1 MNKNS
6 GRATFRRRRVRHS
19 YPMPVVDLAMR
30 LIPVHGVAAV
40 CRMLDIPM
48 SVAYRWRKT
57 GGVRV
62 DLPGDPAAEAHALA
76 TLVAQCAALGFAVT
90 AYARGSD
97 THTRSAFGAPATN
110 AVRYAQPGN
119 GLDAQA
125 DNSPTGRLRNHD
137 ASAWRS
143 APATN
148 DAGAAATP
156 QPCAPPA
163 ASAQGTRRY
172 AFDAGRE
179 RPVRAVRPRM
189 EAVRNAIDTRYF
201 LEVDCR
207 TLAAT
212 AGMSLHHFIRVF
224 RDMFGLSPH
233 QYLLRARVN
242 AAKRLLLST
251 FESIDLIAV
260 GVGFHSGPSLNRA
273 FKRIE
278 GSTVSRYCQMAKK
291 TSPGAKQRASV
302 PSLAPQGSAPP
313 AV

>member
-1 MNKNS
+1 MV
-6 GRATFRRRRVRHS
+6 RRRRVRQS
-19 YPMPVVDLAMR
+19 YPKPVVDLAMR
-30 LIPVHGVAAV
+30 LIPVHGVAAA

-57 GGVRV
+57 AGVRV
-62 DLPGDPAAEAHALA
+62 GLPGNPAAEAHALA
-76 TLVAQCAALGFAVT
+76 ALVAQCAALGFAVT

-97 THTRSAFGAPATN
+97 TRTRSAVGAPATN
-110 AVRYAQPGN
+110 PARYAQPGHGLHVQAGNSCN
-119 GLDAQA
+119 G
-125 DNSPTGRLRNHD
+125 PLRNHGEGVG
-137 ASAWRS
+137 AWRS
-143 APATN
+143 APATT

-156 QPCAPPA
+156 QPA
-163 ASAQGTRRY
+163 ASAQGARRY
-172 AFDAGRE
+172 VFDAGRE

-291 TSPGAKQRASV
+291 ASPGAKPRASI
-302 PSLAPQGSAPP
+302 PGPAPRGSAPP